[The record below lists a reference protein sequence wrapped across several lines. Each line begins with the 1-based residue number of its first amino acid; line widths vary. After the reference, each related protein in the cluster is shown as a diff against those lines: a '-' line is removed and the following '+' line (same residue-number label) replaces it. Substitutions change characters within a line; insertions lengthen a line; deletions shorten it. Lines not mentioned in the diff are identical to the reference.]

1 MSTHEAF
8 LLLRDACDDL
18 RDAFVDA
25 LGGPNAILTVIAALI
40 LTLLL
45 LAIAALCGMKF

>member
-18 RDAFVDA
+18 RVAVVDA

-40 LTLLL
+40 LVLLL
-45 LAIAALCGMKF
+45 MGIAALCGMKF